1 MFYLFSHMPDSI
13 LCISLE
19 LQPDFTSISHQIP
32 VGTSEIQV
40 ETAELGGIIPAKLNW
55 ISTGYQQKHVKIPL
69 EYFIEILFTAWNP
82 PLSPKLFYRIT
93 LMLV

>member
-40 ETAELGGIIPAKLNW
+40 ETAELGGIIPAKLN
-55 ISTGYQQKHVKIPL
+55 
-69 EYFIEILFTAWNP
+69 
-82 PLSPKLFYRIT
+82 
-93 LMLV
+93 